1 MSSDES
7 DKICKDGVL
16 NSDGVCNI
24 IGKLHNMS
32 TVDKEDIALSV
43 CANCGKEGSSDNM
56 NTCNKCTQV
65 KYCNAVCKKKH
76 RSKHKKECEEYV
88 RLAAEKHNEE
98 LRIAAELHD
107 EKLFKQPPPKED
119 CPICFLLLPSLD
131 PTGKKYM
138 TCCGKSICSGCIHAP
153 VYDNQ
158 GNEVDNKKCPF
169 CRTPPPDTN
178 EEAVERLTKRM
189 EVGDPFAIFNLGCYY
204 REGMY
209 GYPQDYTKAL
219 ELWHQAGE
227 LGYAKAY
234 GSIGYCYSN
243 GEGVELDKKKAK
255 YYYEL
260 AAMMGNERARHNLGI
275 NEGCEGNF
283 DRALKHLIIAVG
295 GGWSKSLKRIQKYYS
310 DGHATKED
318 YTEAL
323 RLYQAYLGEIK
334 SVQRDEAAAA
344 DEDNRYY

>member
-107 EKLFKQPPPKED
+107 EKLFKQPPPEDDD
-119 CPICFLLLPSLD
+119 CPICFLRMPCIG
-131 PTGKKYM
+131 TKYFYM
-138 TCCGKSICSGCIHAP
+138 ACCGKAICSGCIHA
-153 VYDNQ
+153 VQSRVTKIEHD
-158 GNEVDNKKCPF
+158 VCPF
-169 CRTPPPDTN
+169 CRKQAPYSD
-178 EEAVERLTKRM
+178 EEMIKRYEIRVNM
-189 EVGDPFAIFNLGCYY
+189 NDPIGILDFGCMY
-204 REGMY
+204 RNGECGL
-209 GYPQDYTKAL
+209 PQNHAKAL
-219 ELWHQAGE
+219 ELWHKAGE
-227 LGYAKAY
+227 LGCTRAY
-234 GSIGYCYSN
+234 LTIGSAYDN
-243 GEGVELDKKKAK
+243 GRGVDVDKKKAIH
-255 YYYEL
+255 YYEL
-260 AAMMGNERARHNLGI
+260 AAMGGSADARFNLGLM
-275 NEGCEGNF
+275 EWKAGNKE
-283 DRALKHLIIAVG
+283 RALKHFMIAAKDG
-295 GGWSKSLKRIQKYYS
+295 DSESMMFIKGMYKYG
-310 DGHATKED
+310 DATKDD
-318 YTEAL
+318 YANAL
-323 RLYQAYLGEIK
+323 QSYQAYLDEVK
-334 SVQRDEAAAA
+334 SDQRDQAAAA
-344 DEDNRYY
+344 DE